1 MISKFKNMYY
11 LIDKMFK
18 KKCFKSCAPKF
29 DIRIPRTTGEQIIR
43 VKCYLPN
50 CTAMA
55 FKSSQQTT
63 RVRVPKS
70 DGLVIG
76 PTG

>member
-1 MISKFKNMYY
+1 MYY

-43 VKCYLPN
+43 VKCYLPY

-55 FKSSQQTT
+55 FRVLNRLLEFVSQSLM
-63 RVRVPKS
+63 VLS
-70 DGLVIG
+70 
-76 PTG
+76 